1 MKFRLRKRQTL
12 IRRGASI
19 LLLALVGVSFI
30 VIIVSTRGIRTQLDD
45 LETAHSDNLG
55 WNISQADVDFRGFKN
70 ELLKHLIEES
80 ENGVQITSNELDQI
94 RIAFDIFYSRIS
106 VVTATLHRIDVPI
119 ELAECMNEVIDARA
133 MLADKIDAIR
143 EPSASSIQELLVI
156 SQDLG
161 PKIRLLTTESIQVL
175 ARLQTEARNDQY
187 DILSHFQTRFFVLF
201 FLVLVACL
209 LAIRLWRDL
218 DDRGWRL
225 DLAATNVTNAVAAAL
240 SSVIFLDPKG
250 QIVQCNQAAET
261 LLRSAGLVDLDFA
274 HTFIDPKHLKMFL
287 AYQNAHSV
295 APIRLMARD
304 CDDRAFPIEMSGS
317 WQNDLEGADI
327 YIVYLLD
334 ISGQIDADERL
345 KASRDEAKKASEAK
359 SQFLA
364 MMSHEMR
371 TPLHGLIAS
380 LDMIQT
386 KNLSEADQRLFR
398 TARVSSDRALA
409 QVNGVLEHTRITQT
423 NAKEYAFTPSRAI
436 RDVCDTLTPLAIA
449 NGNTIGFEM
458 LGDGVD
464 ARFNG
469 LPDSFS
475 RVLYNLIG
483 NAIKFTM
490 DGSIMIEM
498 IATQGKTPNSRCLN
512 VIVKDTGIGI
522 AQEDQDRIFVGFET
536 ATENS
541 DDASEGTGLGLAI
554 AQFSVAQ
561 MNSKIELRSTLGK
574 GSRFSFSVELEMAAG
589 AAEVQV
595 DALLHTGIPQK
606 EPINS
611 DAVVLIVDDNWVN
624 CMVLEEM
631 VSRLGYVTQYV
642 DSGRDAVDAAQNT
655 QFALILMDVN
665 MPGLN
670 GHDAT
675 RKIRHSGGKSAQ
687 TTIFG
692 VTAQIAK
699 DHFASTQSGMNA
711 MLATPLTTDR
721 LTSAMMHYLPTANR
735 PKHSDLETAF
745 DPETA
750 RKLKRQSLADAQ
762 EGLRVITDDQTSWEE
777 RINALHYAVGS
788 TAVIGFH
795 GLSQILSKAED
806 AAKQE
811 DVTLLGQYADEL
823 LETLNG

>member
-1 MKFRLRKRQTL
+1 
-12 IRRGASI
+12 
-19 LLLALVGVSFI
+19 
-30 VIIVSTRGIRTQLDD
+30 
-45 LETAHSDNLG
+45 
-55 WNISQADVDFRGFKN
+55 
-70 ELLKHLIEES
+70 
-80 ENGVQITSNELDQI
+80 
-94 RIAFDIFYSRIS
+94 
-106 VVTATLHRIDVPI
+106 
-119 ELAECMNEVIDARA
+119 MNEVIDARA

-143 EPSASSIQELLVI
+143 EPSASSIQELLVLA
-156 SQDLG
+156 QDLG
-161 PKIRLLTTESIQVL
+161 PKIRLLTTEGIQVL
-175 ARLQTEARNDQY
+175 SGLQTEARNDQY
-187 DILSHFQTRFFVLF
+187 EIVSHFQTRIFVLF
-201 FLVLVACL
+201 FLVIVACL

-218 DDRGWRL
+218 DEQSQRL

-250 QIVQCNQAAET
+250 QIIQCNQAAET
-261 LLRSAGLVDLDFA
+261 LFRSAGLVGLDFA
-274 HTFIDPKHLKMFL
+274 DTFIDPKYLKMFL
-287 AYQNAHSV
+287 AYQKAKARS
-295 APIRLMARD
+295 PIRLRARD
-304 CDDRAFPIEMSGS
+304 CDDRTFPIEMSGS
-317 WQNDLEGADI
+317 WQKDVEGDDI

-334 ISGQIDADERL
+334 ISWQIDADEKL

-359 SQFLA
+359 SHFLA

-386 KNLSEADQRLFR
+386 KNLGEADQRLFR
-398 TARVSSDRALA
+398 TARVSSDRALE
-409 QVNGVLEHTRITQT
+409 QVNSVLTYTRITQT
-423 NAKEYAFTPSRAI
+423 NAKEYAFRPSRAI
-436 RDVCDTLTPLAIA
+436 RDICDALTPLAIA

-464 ARFNG
+464 VRFNG

-475 RVLYNLIG
+475 RVMYNLIG

-512 VIVKDTGIGI
+512 FIVKDTGIGI
-522 AQEDQDRIFVGFET
+522 AQEDQDRIFERFET
-536 ATENS
+536 ATEDS
-541 DDASEGTGLGLAI
+541 EDAREGTGLGLAI
-554 AQFSVAQ
+554 AKFSVAQ
-561 MNSKIELRSTLGK
+561 MNSKIDLRSTLGK
-574 GSRFSFSVELEMAAG
+574 GSRFSFSVELKMAAG
-589 AAEVQV
+589 AAEVPG
-595 DALLHTGIPQK
+595 DALLHTGIPHK
-606 EPINS
+606 PV
-611 DAVVLIVDDNWVN
+611 DPDGVVLIVDDNWVN
-624 CMVLEEM
+624 GMVLEEM

-642 DSGRDAVDAAQNT
+642 DSGQDAVDAAQNT

-675 RKIRHSGGKSAQ
+675 RKIRDSGGKSAQ

-711 MLATPLTTDR
+711 MLAKPLTTDR

-735 PKHSDLETAF
+735 LKHSDLETAF

-795 GLSQILSKAED
+795 ELSQILSKAED

-823 LETLNG
+823 HRTVYG

>member
-1 MKFRLRKRQTL
+1 MTLKLRS
-12 IRRGASI
+12 RRALLRWGSAI
-19 LLLALVGVSFI
+19 LLLAPLLFAFFVLL
-30 VIIVSTRGIRTQLDD
+30 VSTRGISTHLDD
-45 LETAHSDNLG
+45 LAIAHSDNLG
-55 WNISQADVDFRGFKN
+55 WNISQADVDFRGFNN
-70 ELLKHLIEES
+70 ELLKYLIEES

-94 RIAFDIFYSRIS
+94 QIAFDIFYSRIS
-106 VVTATLHRIDVPI
+106 VVKATLHRIDVPI
-119 ELAECMNEVIDARA
+119 ELAECINEIIDARA

-143 EPSASSIQELLVI
+143 EPSASSIQELLVLA
-156 SQDLG
+156 QDLG
-161 PKIRLLTTESIQVL
+161 PKIRLFTTKGIQVL
-175 ARLQTEARNDQY
+175 SGLQTEARNDQNE
-187 DILSHFQTRFFVLF
+187 IISHFQTRIFVLF
-201 FLVLVACL
+201 FLVFVACL
-209 LAIRLWRDL
+209 LAIRLWRDS
-218 DDRGWRL
+218 DERSRRL
-225 DLAATNVTNAVAAAL
+225 DLAATNVTSAVAAAL

-250 QIVQCNQAAET
+250 QIIQCNQAAEK
-261 LLRSAGLVDLDFA
+261 LLRSAVLVGLDFA
-274 HTFIDPKHLKMFL
+274 DTFIDPKYLKMFL

-295 APIRLMARD
+295 APIRLTARD
-304 CDDRAFPIEMSGS
+304 CDDRTFQIEMSGS
-317 WQNDLEGADI
+317 WQKDVEGDDI

-334 ISGQIDADERL
+334 ISAQLDAEERL

-359 SQFLA
+359 SHFLA

-386 KNLSEADQRLFR
+386 KNLGEADQRLFR
-398 TARVSSDRALA
+398 TARVSSDRALE
-409 QVNGVLEHTRITQT
+409 QVNSVLSYTRITQT
-423 NAKEYAFTPSRAI
+423 NAKEYAFTPSLAI
-436 RDVCDTLTPLAIA
+436 RDIRDALTPLAIA

-464 ARFNG
+464 VRFNG

-475 RVLYNLIG
+475 RVMYNLIG

-512 VIVKDTGIGI
+512 FIVKDTGIGI
-522 AQEDQDRIFVGFET
+522 AQEDQDRIFERFET
-536 ATENS
+536 ATEDS
-541 DDASEGTGLGLAI
+541 EDAWEGTGLGLAI
-554 AQFSVAQ
+554 AKFSVAQ
-561 MNSKIELRSTLGK
+561 MNSKIDLRSTLGK
-574 GSRFSFSVELEMAAG
+574 GSRFSFSVELKMAAS
-589 AAEVQV
+589 AAEVPG
-595 DALLHTGIPQK
+595 DALLHTGIPHK
-606 EPINS
+606 PV
-611 DAVVLIVDDNWVN
+611 DPDGVVLIVDDNWVN
-624 CMVLEEM
+624 GMVLEEM

-642 DSGRDAVDAAQNT
+642 DSGQDAVDAAQNT

-670 GHDAT
+670 GHEAT
-675 RKIRHSGGKSAQ
+675 RKIRESGGKSAQ
-687 TTIFG
+687 TTIFS

-711 MLATPLTTDR
+711 MLAKPLTTDR

-735 PKHSDLETAF
+735 LKHSDLETAF
-745 DPETA
+745 DLETA

-762 EGLRVITDDQTSWEE
+762 DGLRVIIDDQTSWEE
-777 RINALHYAVGS
+777 RINTLHYAVGS

-795 GLSQILSKAED
+795 ELSQILSKAED

-823 LETLNG
+823 HRTVYG

>member
-1 MKFRLRKRQTL
+1 MTL
-12 IRRGASI
+12 KPLSRRALLRRGSAI
-19 LLLALVGVSFI
+19 LLLAPLLFAFVVLLE
-30 VIIVSTRGIRTQLDD
+30 STRDIRTQVDD
-45 LETAHSDNLG
+45 LATAHSDNLG
-55 WNISQADVDFRGFKN
+55 WNISQADVDFHGFKI
-70 ELLKHLIEES
+70 ELLKYLIEEP

-106 VVTATLHRIDVPI
+106 VVNATLHRVDVPI
-119 ELAECMNEVIDARA
+119 ELAECMNEIIDARA
-133 MLADKIDAIR
+133 ILADKIDAIR
-143 EPSASSIQELLVI
+143 EPSASSIQELLVLA
-156 SQDLG
+156 QDLG
-161 PKIRLLTTESIQVL
+161 PKIRLLTTEGIQVVSG
-175 ARLQTEARNDQY
+175 LQTEARNDQY
-187 DILSHFQTRFFVLF
+187 EIVSHFQTRIFVLF
-201 FLVLVACL
+201 FLVIVACL
-209 LAIRLWRDL
+209 IVIRLWRDL
-218 DDRGWRL
+218 DEQSQRL

-250 QIVQCNQAAET
+250 QIIQCNQAAET
-261 LLRSAGLVDLDFA
+261 LFRSAVLVGLDFA
-274 HTFIDPKHLKMFL
+274 DTFIDPKYLKMFL
-287 AYQNAHSV
+287 AYQKAK
-295 APIRLMARD
+295 ARPTIRLWARH
-304 CDDRAFPIEMSGS
+304 CDDRTFPIEMSGS
-317 WQNDLEGADI
+317 WQKDVEGDDI

-334 ISGQIDADERL
+334 ISARLDAEERL
-345 KASRDEAKKASEAK
+345 KTSRDEAKKASEAK
-359 SQFLA
+359 SHFLA

-386 KNLSEADQRLFR
+386 KNLGEADQRLFR
-398 TARVSSDRALA
+398 TARVSSDRALE
-409 QVNGVLEHTRITQT
+409 QVNGVLAYTRITQT
-423 NAKEYAFTPSRAI
+423 NAKEYAFTPSLAI
-436 RDVCDTLTPLAIA
+436 RDIRDALTPLAIA

-464 ARFNG
+464 VRFNG

-475 RVLYNLIG
+475 RVMYNLIG

-512 VIVKDTGIGI
+512 FIVKDTGIGI
-522 AQEDQDRIFVGFET
+522 AQEDQDRIFERFET
-536 ATENS
+536 ATEDS
-541 DDASEGTGLGLAI
+541 DDAREGSGLGLAI
-554 AQFSVAQ
+554 AKFSVAQ
-561 MNSKIELRSTLGK
+561 MNSKIDLRSTLGK

-589 AAEVQV
+589 AAEVPG
-595 DALLHTGIPQK
+595 DALLHTDIPHK
-606 EPINS
+606 PV
-611 DAVVLIVDDNWVN
+611 DPDGVVLIVDDNWVN

-642 DSGRDAVDAAQNT
+642 DSGQDAVDAAQNT

-665 MPGLN
+665 MSGLN

-675 RKIRHSGGKSAQ
+675 RNIRDSGGKSAQ

-711 MLATPLTTDR
+711 MLAKPLTTDR

-735 PKHSDLETAF
+735 LKHSDLETAF

-795 GLSQILSKAED
+795 ELSQILSKAED

-823 LETLNG
+823 HRTIYG